1 MKGATV
7 VKVFVL
13 TGLFV
18 AGVSLATPKVSFA
31 QVVDTYDK
39 EGHHFTCIMREK
51 IKYCGNW
58 NVVPTY
64 K

>member
-1 MKGATV
+1 VKGATV

-18 AGVSLATPKVSFA
+18 AGLSLTTPKVSFA

-39 EGHHFTCIMREK
+39 DGHHFICIMREK
-51 IKYCGNW
+51 LKYSGNW

>member
-1 MKGATV
+1 VKGATV
-7 VKVFVL
+7 VKVLVL

-18 AGVSLATPKVSFA
+18 AGVSLTTPRVSLA

-39 EGHHFTCIMREK
+39 DGHHFTCIMQDK
-51 IKYCGNW
+51 LKYCGNW
-58 NVVPTY
+58 NVVPST